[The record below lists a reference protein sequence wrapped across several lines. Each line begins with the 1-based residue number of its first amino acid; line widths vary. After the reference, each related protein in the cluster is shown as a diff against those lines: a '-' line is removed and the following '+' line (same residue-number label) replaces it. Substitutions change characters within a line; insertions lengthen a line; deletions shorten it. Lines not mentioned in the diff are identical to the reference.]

1 MASAEYVFKA
11 DEKPAMAGS
20 PYMPRLSPARR
31 AIYFVVGLF
40 LGTCTTLC
48 NGLVASNLGVISGSI
63 GEYTAQVS
71 WLVAIFLAIN
81 ASANLTLVKARMQF
95 GIPLVTASIVGTYIA
110 ACVLQLLWPT
120 LTTTVIAT
128 AINGLMCATLIAL
141 STYYLMQALA
151 PSAQPM
157 AQIGRAHV

>member
-20 PYMPRLSPARR
+20 PYKPRLSPARR
-31 AIYFVVGLF
+31 GIYFVVGLF

-71 WLVAIFLAIN
+71 WLVAVFLAIN

-120 LTTTVIAT
+120 LTTAVIAT
-128 AINGLMCATLIAL
+128 AITA
-141 STYYLMQALA
+141 
-151 PSAQPM
+151 
-157 AQIGRAHV
+157 